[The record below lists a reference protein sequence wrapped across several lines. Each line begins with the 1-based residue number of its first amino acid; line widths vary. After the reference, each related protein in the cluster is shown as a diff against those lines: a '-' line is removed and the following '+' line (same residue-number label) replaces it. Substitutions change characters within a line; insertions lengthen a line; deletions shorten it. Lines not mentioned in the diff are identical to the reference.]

1 MLLIVHGGAIC
12 QRVRTLSW
20 VNLQEVAMKKLL
32 FASVIA
38 LASAIAIVA
47 PANAGN
53 VFLGGSYFDYGPFG
67 DFYDS
72 YGSVPVYGSY
82 WGGSYLDD
90 GPGYG
95 PAYGNDYGSSYVAS
109 PTAVHARRHCRI
121 EVVRTRSHD
130 HRFMRQ
136 VRVCG

>member
-1 MLLIVHGGAIC
+1 
-12 QRVRTLSW
+12 
-20 VNLQEVAMKKLL
+20 MKKFL

-38 LASAIAIVA
+38 LASAVAIAA
-47 PANAGN
+47 PANAAN

-72 YGSVPVYGSY
+72 YGSAPVYGSY

-95 PAYGNDYGSSYVAS
+95 PAYGHDYEGAYVAP
-109 PTAVHARRHCRI
+109 PTRINRGRHCRI
-121 EVVRTRSHD
+121 EMVRTRRHD

-136 VRVCG
+136 VRVCD

>member
-1 MLLIVHGGAIC
+1 
-12 QRVRTLSW
+12 
-20 VNLQEVAMKKLL
+20 MKKLL
-32 FASVIA
+32 FAPVV
-38 LASAIAIVA
+38 LASAVAVAA

-72 YGSVPVYGSY
+72 YDHAPVYGPY
-82 WGGSYLDD
+82 WGGPYLDD

-95 PAYGNDYGSSYVAS
+95 PAYANDGSSYVA
-109 PTAVHARRHCRI
+109 PPNAAHTRRHCRI
-121 EVVRTRSHD
+121 EMVRTRGGG
-130 HRFMRQ
+130 HRFARQ

>member
-1 MLLIVHGGAIC
+1 MKQLL
-12 QRVRTLSW
+12 
-20 VNLQEVAMKKLL
+20 
-32 FASVIA
+32 
-38 LASAIAIVA
+38 LASAIALAGVVVIVA
-47 PANAGN
+47 PADAGN

-72 YGSVPVYGSY
+72 YNHAPVYGSY

-95 PAYGNDYGSSYVAS
+95 PTYGNDYDGGYVAAPS
-109 PTAVHARRHCRI
+109 RHHVVSRGRHCRI
-121 EVVRTRSHD
+121 EMVRTRGGE
-130 HRFMRQ
+130 HRFTRQ

>member
-1 MLLIVHGGAIC
+1 M
-12 QRVRTLSW
+12 T
-20 VNLQEVAMKKLL
+20 KLM
-32 FASVIA
+32 FAAAVA

-47 PANAGN
+47 PAKAGN

-72 YGSVPVYGSY
+72 YSDAPVYGSY

-95 PAYGNDYGSSYVAS
+95 PAHANEGSSYVPA
-109 PTAVHARRHCRI
+109 PNAVHARRHCRI
-121 EVVRTRSHD
+121 ETVRARSHD